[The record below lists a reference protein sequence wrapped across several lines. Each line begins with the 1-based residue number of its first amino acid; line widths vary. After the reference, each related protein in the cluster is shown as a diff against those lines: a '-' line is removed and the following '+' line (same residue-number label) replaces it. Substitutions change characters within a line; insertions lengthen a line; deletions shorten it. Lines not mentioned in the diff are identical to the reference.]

1 MALNDL
7 PVALQGVIQ
16 QGYLQHE
23 FEQALRAK
31 LGFRDIADREPFM
44 AGVGETVTKTRVG
57 LLKPVTTPMAP
68 ANVQDITSGLTP
80 DNYAIEQYVLGIEQ
94 YGNPMML
101 NIATSQ
107 VAIDDV
113 YLQNAFALG
122 ENAIRSVDTLARDA
136 LFDSYAGGNS
146 FITNTLGAAGTVV
159 QVDDV
164 RGFFQVLN
172 SQGKPMPVSPNNT
185 LSVVIGGDIYV
196 VQSVLADG
204 VAPPNINP
212 WMANLSFSGA
222 GQNTSVTPGGRS
234 GTLTL
239 TSNVTVADATAGSP
253 VIAATAPLIMRP
265 DLTATG
271 MMAQTSGQIVA
282 ANTVNGGKLTMQMIL
297 TGKATLSANAVP
309 PAKRTGT
316 YHMYADS
323 LQLTGLY
330 QDPAFQR
337 FFIGKPDTPEY
348 KKGVVSEQLGV
359 TIIETNLNPSYK
371 MAGAGI
377 LRRAIL
383 CGQGALVEG
392 VFTRDAYRAA
402 ETADDDDDMITV
414 VDGIAHITR
423 EPIDTLK
430 QVVTQSWS
438 YIGGFAAPTDTT
450 TDPATVPTAT
460 NAAYKRAAIIESL

>member
-7 PVALQGVIQ
+7 PLALQGVIQ
-16 QGYLQHE
+16 QGYLDRE
-23 FEQALRAK
+23 FGQALRAK

-44 AGVGETVTKTRVG
+44 AGVGETVTKTRTG
-57 LLKPVTTPMAP
+57 LLAAVTTPMAP

-80 DNYAIEQYVLGIEQ
+80 VNYAIEQYVLGIAQ

-101 NIATSQ
+101 NVATAQ
-107 VAIDDV
+107 VAIDDL
-113 YLQNAFALG
+113 YLQNAFTLG
-122 ENAIRSVDTLARDA
+122 ENAIRSVDMLARNA
-136 LFDSYAGGNS
+136 LFDSYSGGNT
-146 FITNTLGAAGTVV
+146 FITTTLGAAGTVV

-185 LSVVIGGDIYV
+185 LSVVIGSDIYV

-204 VAPPNINP
+204 QAPGNTNP
-212 WMANLSFSGA
+212 WMANLSFSGN
-222 GQNTSVTPGGRS
+222 GQNTSITPGGYS

-239 TSNVTVADATAGSP
+239 TTNAIVADATQGNP
-253 VIAATAPLIMRP
+253 VIAATAPVIMRP
-265 DLTATG
+265 DLTAG
-271 MMAQTSGQIVA
+271 GMAQTSGQITPA
-282 ANTVNGGKLTMQMIL
+282 GTANGGKLTMQMIL
-297 TGKATLSANAVP
+297 TAKATMSDNAVP
-309 PAKRTGT
+309 PVTKTGT
-316 YHMYADS
+316 YHMYADA

-359 TIIETNLNPSYK
+359 TIIETNLNPSYRL
-371 MAGAGI
+371 AGST
-377 LRRAIL
+377 LRRAIV

-392 VFTRDAYRAA
+392 VFTRAAYGAV
-402 ETADDDDDMITV
+402 EGVDSPDDMISV

-423 EPIDTLK
+423 EPIDALK

-450 TDPATVPTAT
+450 TNPSTVPTAT